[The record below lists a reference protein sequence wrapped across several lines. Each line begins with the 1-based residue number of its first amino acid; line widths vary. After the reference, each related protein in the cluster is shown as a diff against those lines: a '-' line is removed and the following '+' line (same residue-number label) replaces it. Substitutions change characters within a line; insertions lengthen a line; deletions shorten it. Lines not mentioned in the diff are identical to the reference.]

1 VEGKPEIYIVSNVIE
16 NGIPI
21 GSLGAGEAV
30 WHTDMSYLEVRI
42 NVAVDQFD
50 FQDRKRDC
58 EFC

>member
-50 FQDRKRDC
+50 FQDRKRD
-58 EFC
+58 